1 MVQRRSLAWT
11 ELRVGIV
18 VIVSFLLL
26 ALAIFFI
33 GGQAGFF
40 GPKYSI
46 VAYFQ
51 NANNLRTGAEVHLEG
66 VTIGNVNAVRISKM
80 ADPQKAVE
88 AELRLD
94 QTYQNIIRTDSRV
107 TIRTIGLLGDSAV
120 DITRGTEAGQVLED
134 GGAIEGSE
142 EGDIRKIVQGTN
154 DFVAN
159 LQVLSDDVKKM
170 AERVERG
177 EGTLGKLL
185 SDTSIY
191 DNANATMDEA
201 HAFVG
206 EAHDFVRDLRSG
218 NGTVG
223 KLVSDDELYNRVN
236 HMMDRVDALIDVVE
250 HGHGTAARFLNDPA
264 IYDKTDR
271 ILARVESVTDRIDRG
286 EGTLG
291 RLSKDET
298 IYNEFRDSVNKFSM
312 LVSSIQNGE
321 GTAGKFIK
329 DPTLYNSLNQS
340 SSEIQ
345 KLLYDFRQ
353 NPKKF
358 LTISFKLF

>member
-40 GPKYSI
+40 GPKYTI

-51 NANNLRTGAEVHLEG
+51 NANNLRNGAEVHLEG
-66 VTIGNVNAVRISKM
+66 VTIGNVNAVRISKL

-191 DNANATMDEA
+191 D
-201 HAFVG
+201 
-206 EAHDFVRDLRSG
+206 
-218 NGTVG
+218 
-223 KLVSDDELYNRVN
+223 
-236 HMMDRVDALIDVVE
+236 
-250 HGHGTAARFLNDPA
+250 
-264 IYDKTDR
+264 
-271 ILARVESVTDRIDRG
+271 
-286 EGTLG
+286 
-291 RLSKDET
+291 
-298 IYNEFRDSVNKFSM
+298 EFRDSVNKFSM

>member
-26 ALAIFFI
+26 ALAMFFV
-33 GGQAGFF
+33 GGQTGFL
-40 GPKYSI
+40 GPKYTI
-46 VAYFQ
+46 VAYFE

-66 VTIGNVNAVRISKM
+66 VTIGNVNAVRISKL
-80 ADPQKAVE
+80 ADPKKAVE

-94 QTYQNIIRTDSRV
+94 QTYQNIIRTDSKV
-107 TIRTIGLLGDSAV
+107 TIKTIGLLGDSAI
-120 DITRGTEAGQVLED
+120 DITRGSDAGQVIED
-134 GGAIEGSE
+134 LGTIQGSE

-154 DFVAN
+154 DFIAN

-223 KLVSDDELYNRVN
+223 KLVSDDELYKRMN
-236 HMMDRVDALIDVVE
+236 HTMDRVDALID
-250 HGHGTAARFLNDPA
+250 GIQQWNGNTARFL
-264 IYDKTDR
+264 IV
-271 ILARVESVTDRIDRG
+271 LA
-286 EGTLG
+286 
-291 RLSKDET
+291 
-298 IYNEFRDSVNKFSM
+298 F
-312 LVSSIQNGE
+312 
-321 GTAGKFIK
+321 
-329 DPTLYNSLNQS
+329 
-340 SSEIQ
+340 
-345 KLLYDFRQ
+345 
-353 NPKKF
+353 
-358 LTISFKLF
+358 